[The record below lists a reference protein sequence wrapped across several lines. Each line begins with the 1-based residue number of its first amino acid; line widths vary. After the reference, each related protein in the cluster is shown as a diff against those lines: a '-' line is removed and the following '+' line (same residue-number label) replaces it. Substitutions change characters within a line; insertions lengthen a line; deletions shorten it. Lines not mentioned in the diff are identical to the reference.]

1 MDIQALKLDLVAK
14 ILKTEKSSL
23 LIHIAKLL
31 EKENDQDWWDQLPEE
46 VQQSIRDGI
55 EDASKGRTYSHDQ
68 VVREAK
74 QKYGF

>member
-14 ILKTEKSSL
+14 ILKTEKSSI
-23 LIHIAKLL
+23 LIDIEKLFA
-31 EKENDQDWWDQLPEE
+31 KENDQDWWDQLPEE
-46 VQQSIRDGI
+46 VQQSILEGVDDVSHG
-55 EDASKGRTYSHDQ
+55 KTYSHDQ

>member
-1 MDIQALKLDLVAK
+1 MDIQTLKLDLVAK

-23 LIHIAKLL
+23 LMHIEKLF
-31 EKENDQDWWDQLPEE
+31 EKENDQDWWDQLPVE
-46 VQQSIRDGI
+46 VQQSILEGV
-55 EDASKGRTYSHDQ
+55 EDVSQGKTYSQDQ

>member
-14 ILKTEKSSL
+14 ILKTERSSL
-23 LIHIAKLL
+23 LIQIEKLF

-46 VQQSIRDGI
+46 VQQSILEGV
-55 EDASKGRTYSHDQ
+55 EDVSQGKTYSHDQ

>member
-23 LIHIAKLL
+23 LLHIEKLF

-46 VQQSIRDGI
+46 VQQSILEGV
-55 EDASKGRTYSHDQ
+55 EDVSKGKTYSHEQ
-68 VVREAK
+68 VVAEAK